1 MKSMEGFNMH
11 GQMWMRV
18 SIFCNLLI
26 DRIEFCPKPSKIR
39 IRVRIILRYLSA
51 TAVTLLKVC

>member
-1 MKSMEGFNMH
+1 MH

-18 SIFCNLLI
+18 SIFCNLLKDTI
-26 DRIEFCPKPSKIR
+26 GFYPEPNKIQ
-39 IRVRIILRYLSA
+39 IRVKFIPRYLSA